1 MGANPTQAL
10 GLAVFL
16 ISFVIISVGLALGG
30 SLLLILLGIVMLGVS
45 LGILLK
51 AKPWEHLE
59 S

>member
-1 MGANPTQAL
+1 MGANSTQAL

-16 ISFVIISVGLALGG
+16 IAFVIISAALAMGG
-30 SLLLILLGIVMLGVS
+30 SLPLIVLGIVLMAVS
-45 LGILLK
+45 FGILLK

>member
-16 ISFVIISVGLALGG
+16 ISFVIISAALAMGG
-30 SLLLILLGIVMLGVS
+30 SLLLILLGIVLLGVAF
-45 LGILLK
+45 GILLK
-51 AKPWEHLE
+51 AKPWEHIE